1 MRIDGQCHCGAV
13 TYQAE
18 IDPERVSTCHCTD
31 CQALTGSP
39 YRVTVIC
46 AAEQV
51 QLTAGAPKI
60 YGKRGDNG
68 RIRFQ
73 HFCGHCGSPLFT
85 SGEDGGPDDWGIRGG
100 SIRQRGE
107 LTPRRQ
113 VWCRSAAPWINDL
126 KGLPARPKD

>member
-13 TYQAE
+13 TYQAD
-18 IDPERVSTCHCTD
+18 IDPERVSICHCTD

-46 AAEQV
+46 ADEQV
-51 QLTAGAPKI
+51 RLTAGAPKI

-73 HFCGHCGSPLFT
+73 HFAATVVPPCSRAART
-85 SGEDGGPDDWGIRGG
+85 AV
-100 SIRQRGE
+100 
-107 LTPRRQ
+107 LTIGASAGAAFA
-113 VWCRSAAPWINDL
+113 SAAN
-126 KGLPARPKD
+126 